1 MEITKTIP
9 SDGAIGTPL
18 IYTIDIQ
25 NTGKTTAYE
34 VILEDPIPQ
43 GAKLTGT
50 VPQAELDAGRLSW
63 ELGTMKPG
71 DQHKILV
78 RVVPTRAGNLGSTA
92 SVRFASHAAAITR
105 IAANNATPAASTP
118 TAPIA
123 KAAATAVDS
132 PDPAKPTTNATTDAA
147 TIPATKKTGIT
158 LQVSTPA
165 RAKVGDVLTL
175 KFTLTNHTALAQTG
189 IVLRNEI
196 SAQLEHPAGGDLEY
210 PLPSLAAGATK
221 EITLQVT
228 AKAKG
233 AATNTATLTSGQKLL
248 ASDKDTIQI
257 GTPQVLTIEQT
268 VPPQASIGAATELKI
283 VITNNSLA
291 PTQPATLSQTL
302 APGLDFLATSSQSDY
317 DPVNGQ
323 ISWQLGSLPAGA
335 TATFTTTVRPRQIAS
350 KLTSL
355 VRITAGTR
363 ILATS
368 SQSMKTVGSKAP

>member
-9 SDGAIGTPL
+9 ADGAIGTPL
-18 IYTIDIQ
+18 VYTIHIQ

-50 VPQAELDAGRLSW
+50 VPQAELDAGRLNW

-78 RVVPTRAGNLGSTA
+78 RVIPTRAGDLGSTA
-92 SVRFASHAAAITR
+92 TVRFASHAAAITQ
-105 IAANNATPAASTP
+105 IAANKAAPAAST
-118 TAPIA
+118 TSTRPIA
-123 KAAATAVDS
+123 KAAATAPDS
-132 PDPAKPTTNATTDAA
+132 AGQANPTTKQSTNPTT
-147 TIPATKKTGIT
+147 KQSGIA
-158 LQVSTPA
+158 LQVTAPD
-165 RAKVGDVLTL
+165 RANVGDVLTL
-175 KFTLTNHTALAQTG
+175 KFTLTNHTLLDQTG

-196 SAQLEHPAGGDLEY
+196 SAQLEHPAGSDLEY
-210 PLPSLAAGATK
+210 PLPTLAAGASK

-228 AKAKG
+228 AKTKG
-233 AATNTATLTSGQKLL
+233 PATNSATLTSGQKLL
-248 ASDKDTIQI
+248 AIDKDTIQI

-283 VITNNSLA
+283 VITNNSQA

-302 APGLDFLATSSQSDY
+302 APGLDFLASSGESDY

-323 ISWQLGSLPAGA
+323 ISWQLASLPAGA
-335 TATFTTTVRPRQIAS
+335 TATFTTTVRPRQISS

-355 VRITAGTR
+355 VRLTAGTR

-368 SQSMKTVGSKAP
+368 SQSMKTVGSAAP